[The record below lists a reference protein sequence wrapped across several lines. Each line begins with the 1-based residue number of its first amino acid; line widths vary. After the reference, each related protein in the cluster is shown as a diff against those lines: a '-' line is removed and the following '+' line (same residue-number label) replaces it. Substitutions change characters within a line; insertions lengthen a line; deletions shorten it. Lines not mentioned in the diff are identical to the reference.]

1 MLSITVG
8 YLIGIIGFVA
18 DDWVTMAAFQSTEK
32 EHIPYTTE
40 EPDVRLKKGL
50 IISIDYFMV
59 KDTMYG
65 RLVDE
70 LGLLERRQRCYDW

>member
-1 MLSITVG
+1 MISITVG
-8 YLIGIIGFVA
+8 YLIGIIGFIA
-18 DDWVTMAAFQSTEK
+18 DDWVTMAAFQGNEK
-32 EHIPYTTE
+32 EHIPYTVE

-50 IISIDYFMV
+50 ILAIDYFMV

-70 LGLLERRQRCYDW
+70 LGLLENKQKCYER